1 MDISSELKISRL
13 FKWRDEKRKKG
24 RKWENKGKRG
34 KDVYNICTLIFGY
47 LIPWSPE
54 TISSGELSK
63 SSKLCTI
70 YRN

>member
-1 MDISSELKISRL
+1 MK
-13 FKWRDEKRKKG
+13 KEKKE
-24 RKWENKGKRG
+24 ENGGKKGKRG
-34 KDVYNICTLIFGY
+34 KDVYKLYICTLIFGY

>member
-1 MDISSELKISRL
+1 MK
-13 FKWRDEKRKKG
+13 KEKKKENGGKKG
-24 RKWENKGKRG
+24 KKGKRG
-34 KDVYNICTLIFGY
+34 KDVYKLFIICTLIFGY

-63 SSKLCTI
+63 SSKLYTI